1 MLNFLIIKNK
11 LIIVVIRISCYA
23 LVEIYLCHNQVTE
36 TPKKVHILERNECDQ
51 FATLK
56 QTNHNL
62 IPLPYNDRKPSIT
75 RLLSGTHTA
84 SNIHQATSFVVRRVH
99 N

>member
-1 MLNFLIIKNK
+1 MRLLKFIYVRTK
-11 LIIVVIRISCYA
+11 LQRH
-23 LVEIYLCHNQVTE
+23 L
-36 TPKKVHILERNECDQ
+36 KKYIILERNECDQ

>member
-1 MLNFLIIKNK
+1 MRLLKFIYVTTK
-11 LIIVVIRISCYA
+11 LQRH
-23 LVEIYLCHNQVTE
+23 L
-36 TPKKVHILERNECDQ
+36 KKYIILERYECDQ